1 MPISLAFVSTPEL
14 IVPVYNDVIYVIT
27 SDMDV
32 ADKESRFEITVTVNG
47 VDRFFSVSPESG
59 GGLTINI
66 SKILQQFITS
76 ELVPRSG
83 LFGVNTDQMLSYVFF
98 IKAMNSTSSGTQTTD
113 LTRYFFNGATQ
124 DFEAFDFNDYL
135 MNPTTPGKLL
145 NGYVAPIKTRL
156 TDNLSIQ
163 LFEVTFDSITYYYIT
178 DITVVVYYK
187 NGDTLIS
194 NIFLLGFGGLAGVT
208 TLDISPIRITN
219 LTGFTIDSTVEKYT
233 IEGTTGEFEVV
244 TVQLVEQDVRFNNVV
259 RLAYI
264 NHLGATNYIG
274 FNLGFSEDLGI
285 KKETYQN
292 NNSEKV
298 FDSEVRQS
306 MSLISDYMTEE
317 ESIFMQDLWVS
328 PLIEDQDGRNVILD
342 VKKITIKRKRNDGLI
357 SYTIPFTYSKTYR
370 SIKK

>member
-47 VDRFFSVSPESG
+47 VDRFFSVSPEFG

-76 ELVPRSG
+76 ELVLQTGSYEI
-83 LFGVNTDQMLSYVFF
+83 NTNQLLSYVFSV
-98 IKAMNSTSSGTQTTD
+98 KAINSTDFTILTD

-156 TDNLSIQ
+156 TDDLSIQ
-163 LFEVTFDSITYYYIT
+163 LLQLDIYYIT
-178 DITVVVYYK
+178 NITVNIYYK
-187 NGDTLIS
+187 NGDILTSTVNLAMINTGVFALI
-194 NIFLLGFGGLAGVT
+194 
-208 TLDISPIRITN
+208 ISPLSIAS
-219 LTGFTIDSTVEKYT
+219 LTGETIDLTVEKYT
-233 IEGTTGEFEVV
+233 IEGAYDEFEAV

-274 FNLGFSEDLGI
+274 FNLGFSENLGI

>member
-98 IKAMNSTSSGTQTTD
+98 IKAMNSTNSGTQTTD

-135 MNPTTPGKLL
+135 MNTTKTGLLL

-156 TDNLSIQ
+156 TDDLSIQ
-163 LFEVTFDSITYYYIT
+163 LLQLDIYYIT
-178 DITVVVYYK
+178 NITVNIYYK
-187 NGDTLIS
+187 NGDILTSTVNLAMINTGVFALI
-194 NIFLLGFGGLAGVT
+194 
-208 TLDISPIRITN
+208 ISPLSIAS
-219 LTGFTIDSTVEKYT
+219 LTGETIDSTVEKYT
-233 IEGTTGEFEVV
+233 IEGAAGEFEAV

-274 FNLGFSEDLGI
+274 FNLGFSENLGI